1 MSNEVVNITINDN
14 SDEIKKLFD
23 KAAERGLEA
32 IGMTAEGYAKETIQQ
47 SDRVDTGAMMNSVAH
62 AVKDN
67 AAYVGSNLKY
77 FVYHELGTGI
87 HASDGQGRK
96 EPWFYVDEEGKGHIT
111 SGVKPLHA
119 LKKAASEHTDEYK
132 KLLEDYLENDCKMKE
147 VYKIRADSFYKYN
160 DKNNCKRIYD
170 YILNM
175 KY

>member
-14 SDEIKKLFD
+14 SGEIKKLFK
-23 KAAERGLEA
+23 KAVERGLEA
-32 IGMTAEGYAKETIQQ
+32 IGNNAEGYAKKTVTHI
-47 SDRVDTGAMMNSVAH
+47 DTGLLRNSITFALSGKEAKIKTYEANTGGEKRNYSGVAPKDKNP
-62 AVKDN
+62 AV
-67 AAYVGSNLKY
+67 YIGSNLEY

-132 KLLEDYLENDCKMKE
+132 KLLEDSLEN
-147 VYKIRADSFYKYN
+147 A
-160 DKNNCKRIYD
+160 
-170 YILNM
+170 
-175 KY
+175 